1 MAIFTYIATAIV
13 GAMTFIT
20 AGTFAATLATSI
32 IAGGLALGTAKLLG
46 VFKPPQVGSSRDPG
60 VKIQLPPATDNK
72 LPVMYGR
79 NFTGGIITDA
89 GISNQNK
96 TMTYVLVLSEQT
108 TSDGSGPYNLGYT
121 VNDIYRDDQKLVFQT
136 GGTTNHIVASV
147 IDPNATST
155 TNVAGKL
162 RCRVYAGGTGASN
175 QIFPASGTAQSAT
188 TMLPTI
194 TASTS
199 YEGLVFAVFQID
211 YEPEEN
217 LTGLGGITF
226 DITNGLSEPS
236 VVLTDY
242 LTNARYGAGLTA
254 GDLDST
260 GFADLLAYSTEQ
272 VAYTTAAG
280 AGALHDRWSIDGM
293 FGTYGDVKTN
303 IDTLCQSCSTFFTYN
318 PKVGKFTVVPNRE
331 ATTTEKT
338 NAFVFNSNNV
348 VGAIDIT
355 SPELYS
361 TINEIEAEYP
371 LVSKKDQ
378 TDIVFLS
385 TPPADR
391 NANEPDNKLTT
402 RFSLVNDTPRVTNLA
417 NIDLRQSRV
426 STVIK
431 MDADYSAIQVD
442 VGDVVKVTE
451 AVYGYTD
458 KLFRV
463 MQVTEQ
469 EAVDGML
476 TTNVV
481 GLEYAD
487 TVYAHANVQSGANV
501 GLSGISGW
509 WIANGNTVPIVGNV
523 IVSDNPLQGNANVV
537 APGNG
542 TVIGN
547 IDYANISLPTIGGY
561 GVPFIDYPIII
572 PDDSNFDELYVNL
585 KNNDQDTNVSVAD
598 SVPTETR
605 IVPPGSN
612 TTFVAGETIRVPIN
626 IPFLGVD
633 TFYDV
638 AALIPQANIVADVH
652 LRDTKTGANSQV
664 ATTAPIYVEP
674 RNFTNNQN
682 MTVFGAGVQL
692 EDVPAANTTTPSGT
706 TYELIQPKQEYSL
719 IGADLGDYSID
730 AFTQPIGLV
739 SGSYQLGFRANS
751 TIEYANATTAANVT
765 LLTGAIAGTLS
776 TVPTQMSSTAKIN
789 LDPVAQGLPADMK
802 PQRAFLGVDA
812 YSTIGSNVS
821 YPRGFANNK
830 YQLARTTK
838 GERE

>member
-1 MAIFTYIATAIV
+1 MAVFSAIASFIV
-13 GAMTFIT
+13 TTIGIT
-20 AGTFAATLATSI
+20 GFAATLATSI
-32 IAGGLALGTAKLLG
+32 IAGGLALGTSKLLG
-46 VFKPPQVGSSRDPG
+46 VFKPPQVGNSRDPG

-72 LPVMYGR
+72 VPVMYGR

-96 TMTYVLVLSEQT
+96 TMTYVLILSEQT
-108 TSDGSGPYNLGYT
+108 ASDGSGPNNLGYT

-147 IDPNATST
+147 IDPNATSS

-199 YEGLVFAVFQID
+199 YAGLVFAVFQID

-254 GDLDST
+254 GDLDPT

-272 VAYTTAAG
+272 VPYILSNSSQG
-280 AGALHDRWSIDGM
+280 FHDRWSIDGM
-293 FGTYGDVKTN
+293 FGTYGDVKSN
-303 IDTLCQSCSTFFTYN
+303 IDTLCQSCATFFTYN
-318 PKVGKFTVVPNRE
+318 PKVGKFTVVPNRLAE
-331 ATTTEKT
+331 PAEKAA
-338 NAFVFNSNNV
+338 AFVFDSDNI

-371 LVSKKDQ
+371 LVTKKDQ

-385 TPPADR
+385 IPAGER
-391 NANEPDNKLTT
+391 NANEPENKLTT

-417 NIDLRQSRV
+417 NIDLQQSRI

-431 MDADYSAIQVD
+431 LDADYSAIQVD
-442 VGDVVKVTE
+442 VGDIVKVTE
-451 AVYGYTD
+451 PVYGYNN

-469 EAVDGML
+469 ESQDGML
-476 TTNVV
+476 TTNIV

-487 TVYAHANVQSGANV
+487 IVYGHANIQSGQPV

-509 WIANGNTVPIVGNV
+509 WIANGNTIPVIGNV
-523 IVSDNPLQGNANVV
+523 IINDNPLLGNANIVD
-537 APGNG
+537 PGNG
-542 TVIGN
+542 IVLGN
-547 IDYANISLPTIGGY
+547 IDFANINLPTIGGF
-561 GVPFIDYPIII
+561 GTPFIDFPIII

-585 KNNDQDTNVSVAD
+585 KNNDQDTNPAVAD
-598 SVPTETR
+598 SVPTEVK

-612 TTFVAGETIRVPIN
+612 TTFVAGETIRVPVN
-626 IPFLGVD
+626 IPSLGVD
-633 TFYDV
+633 TFYEV
-638 AALIPQANIVADVH
+638 ATLIPQANIVADVH
-652 LRDTKTGANSQV
+652 MRDTKSGANSQV
-664 ATTAPIYVEP
+664 ASTAPIFVAP
-674 RNFTNNQN
+674 KNFTNNQN

-692 EDVPAANTTTPSGT
+692 EDTPAANVTNFPSST
-706 TYELIQPKQEYSL
+706 VFELIQPKQEYDLS
-719 IGADLGDYSID
+719 GAELGDYSFD
-730 AFTQPIGLV
+730 LFTQPLGAV
-739 SGSYQLGFRANS
+739 TAPYQLGFRGNA
-751 TIEYANATTAANVT
+751 TIQYANATSAANFT
-765 LLTGAIAGTLS
+765 QQTGAINASLS
-776 TVPTQMSSTAKIN
+776 QVSGQLASTSKITV
-789 LDPVAQGLPADMK
+789 DPVAVGLPADMK
-802 PQRAFLGVDA
+802 PVKAFIGMDA
-812 YSTIGSNVS
+812 YSTMPSTATF
-821 YPRGFANNK
+821 PRGFAANK
-830 YQLARTTK
+830 FQFARTTK

>member
-13 GAMTFIT
+13 GSLSFIT
-20 AGTFAATLATSI
+20 AGSFAATLATSI

-46 VFKPPQVGSSRDPG
+46 VMKPPQVGNSRDPG

-72 LPVMYGR
+72 VPVMYGR

-96 TMTYVLVLSEQT
+96 TMTYVLILSEET
-108 TSDGSGPYNLGYT
+108 TGSGYT
-121 VNDIYRDDQKLVFQT
+121 VNQIFRDDQQLVF
-136 GGTTNHIVASV
+136 GSGVSAHIVQSV
-147 IDPNATST
+147 IDPNATSS

-162 RCRVYAGGTGASN
+162 RCRVYAGGT
-175 QIFPASGTAQSAT
+175 ASGDQVFPTTNQVAAT

-199 YEGLVFAVFQID
+199 YEGLVYAVFQID

-217 LTGLGGITF
+217 LVGLGAITF
-226 DITNGLSEPS
+226 DITNALSEPS

-254 GDLDST
+254 GELDTT
-260 GFADLLAYSTEQ
+260 GFADLLAYSTDQ

-280 AGALHDRWSIDGM
+280 AGALHDRWSIDGV
-293 FGTYGDVKTN
+293 FGTYGDVKQN

-338 NAFVFNSNNV
+338 NAFVFNNNNI

-378 TDIVFLS
+378 TDIVFLN
-385 TPPADR
+385 TPAGDR

-426 STVIK
+426 STVIN

-463 MQVTEQ
+463 MQVTER
-469 EAVDGML
+469 EDASGML

-537 APGNG
+537 DSGNG

-547 IDYANISLPTIGGY
+547 IDFANINLPTIGGY

-692 EDVPAANTTTPSGT
+692 EDTPAANTTTASGT
-706 TYELIQPKQEYSL
+706 TFELIQPKQEYSL
-719 IGADLGDYSID
+719 IGADIGDYSID
-730 AFTQPIGLV
+730 AFTNPIGLV

-765 LLTGAIAGTLS
+765 LLTGSISS
-776 TVPTQMSSTAKIN
+776 TRSDVPSQLTSTAKIN
-789 LDPVAQGLPADMK
+789 LDPVALGLPADMK
-802 PQRAFLGVDA
+802 PQRAFLGLDA
-812 YSTIGSNVS
+812 YSTIDSNVS
-821 YPRGFANNK
+821 VPRGFANNK
-830 YQLARTTK
+830 FQLARTTK